1 MSDQTPEAR
10 ISDADRPTPPGMPRW
25 VKVSGA
31 VVLASVLLFVI
42 LRLTG
47 LGGDHG
53 PGRHMSQGAEPV
65 VTASG
70 VLTEGAWA

>member
-1 MSDQTPEAR
+1 MSDQTPEVST
-10 ISDADRPTPPGMPRW
+10 SDPDRPAPPGMPRW

-31 VVLASVLLFVI
+31 VVLTLILLFVI

-65 VTASG
+65 AMASG
-70 VLTEGAWA
+70 TATQGPWA